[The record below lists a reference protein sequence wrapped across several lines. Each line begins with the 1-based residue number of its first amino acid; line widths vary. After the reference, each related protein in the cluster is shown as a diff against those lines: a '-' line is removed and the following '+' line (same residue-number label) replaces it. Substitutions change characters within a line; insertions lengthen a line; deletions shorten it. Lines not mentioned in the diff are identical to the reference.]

1 MVTKTLRRSEV
12 LPLLPQRTVLRQILQ
27 DYWLVAT
34 GGLAMALSLAPS
46 VLWPL
51 AWVAIVPLWRAVLL
65 AKRWQTAL
73 KLGTVW
79 GIAYQGLALSWVW
92 GLHPLTWLGVPWLGS
107 VAIAGL
113 SWIVITLWGGSV
125 AILFAISFWW
135 IGQRWGIVSRLGLG
149 VTLWCSLEALWGA
162 SPLWWTAIANS
173 QSPHNL
179 AFIQLTQ
186 LSGPTILSALLVL
199 VNGCL
204 AEAWMNRR
212 KSWLTVAVLTIILAH
227 LGGWLLSAPFA
238 PLPNPYPSLSIG
250 IVQGNLP
257 SRFKLTPAGQRR
269 SVEQYSAD
277 YRQLVSQEAD
287 AVLMPEGTFPFLWGY
302 FPNLEQTVLQTLQNA
317 TVPLWAG
324 TFVPESHH
332 YTQSLVEFNPD
343 GTFKGRYNKVKLVPL
358 GEYLPFADQL
368 EGILRKLSP
377 VELRMIPGT
386 DRQQFITRFGKATVG
401 ICYDSA
407 FPELFRRQTAAGG
420 QFILSIANNDPF
432 SARMMAQHHALDVLR
447 AIENDRW
454 LVRATNTG
462 LSAVITPK
470 GITQWQSLPKQHS
483 VQIGQIQPRNSRT
496 VYVRFGDW
504 LLIALWIASLTLLGN
519 PFRYT
524 LNSHQ
529 NNGYARESRNR

>member
-1 MVTKTLRRSEV
+1 LMPR
-12 LPLLPQRTVLRQILQ
+12 QIALRQIIQ
-27 DYWLVAT
+27 DYWIVAIA
-34 GGLAMALSLAPS
+34 GLCMALSLAPS
-46 VLWPL
+46 PLWPL
-51 AWVAIVPLWRAVLL
+51 AWVAIVPLWRAVLQ
-65 AKRWQTAL
+65 AKHWQTAL
-73 KLGTVW
+73 KYGAVW
-79 GIAYQGLALSWVW
+79 GFTYQGVALSWVW
-92 GLHPLTWLGVPWLGS
+92 GLHPLTWLKIPWLGS
-107 VAIAGL
+107 VAITGL

-125 AILFAISFWW
+125 AILFAMGFWW
-135 IGQRWGIVSRLGLG
+135 IGQRWSTVGRLVLG

-173 QSPHNL
+173 QSPHNF
-179 AFIQLTQ
+179 AVIQLAQ
-186 LSGPTILSALLVL
+186 LSGPTILSAVLVL

-204 AEAWMNRR
+204 AEAWLHRR
-212 KSWLTVAVLTIILAH
+212 KQWLIAALLVVIVAH
-227 LGGWLLSAPFA
+227 LGGGFLYTLSPSN
-238 PLPNPYPSLSIG
+238 PNQNAAISIG

-277 YRQLVSQEAD
+277 YQDLVNQGAD

-302 FPNLEQTVLQTLQNA
+302 SSDLEEIVLQTLRTA

-324 TFVPESHH
+324 TFVPENYH
-332 YTQSLVEFNPD
+332 YTQSLVEFNAD
-343 GTFKGRYNKVKLVPL
+343 GTFTGRYNKVKLVPL

-368 EGILRKLSP
+368 EGILRHLSP
-377 VELRMIPGT
+377 IELRMIPGS
-386 DRQQFITRFGKATVG
+386 DRQQLITRLGKATVG

-462 LSAVITPK
+462 LSAIITPK
-470 GITQWQSLPKQHS
+470 GITQWQSVPQQHS
-483 VQIGQIQPRNSRT
+483 VHLRQIQPQDSRT

-504 LLIALWIASLTLLGN
+504 VLRGLWLSSLIFIGN
-519 PFRYT
+519 TWWQT

-529 NNGYARESRNR
+529 NNSYARESRTL